1 MPLVTWKFDD
11 GGARRATA
19 QLRRDV
25 NREARRIAKEVAEKR
40 AVPAA
45 RRYAPSLYRG
55 RVRAGATNRAARVY
69 IGGSVMQKRTAGWLE
84 FGGAISAKA
93 TQARRV
99 AWTSSRGKT
108 VYTFD
113 RSVTPYLVFAV
124 DGRVVRVKT
133 VRRRFVPTG
142 RYVGRAMRSHTLK
155 SACTVEVRDQV
166 NQMLRARLHPVGVR
180 VSAG

>member
-1 MPLVTWKFDD
+1 MMPLVTWKFDD
-11 GGARRATA
+11 GGARQATA

-84 FGGAISAKA
+84 FGGAITAKTA
-93 TQARRV
+93 
-99 AWTSSRGKT
+99 
-108 VYTFD
+108 
-113 RSVTPYLVFAV
+113 PYLMFAV

-166 NQMLRARLHPVGVR
+166 NQMLRARLTPAGVR